1 MQKRGLIK
9 IIFSILTSM
18 FFLTLV
24 GIGLIFYFNLF
35 DDISNAVVGM
45 YYVNKGDK
53 ALRKRKLPKAVE
65 YYLKGLK
72 AYPKHYEAWTNL
84 GNIYVI
90 FEDYYDAREAYKKAI
105 EQKPDYTMA
114 RMNYGII
121 ATEKLGDF
129 EEAISQFNNI
139 INAKHSW
146 FIIPFIYD
154 SKKSNKINK
163 ALAYYNMGVAYRLKS
178 FYESENIPQ
187 AEEDL
192 KFAIQAYENA
202 LKILPKDYNTIFNL
216 GLAYQLNGDS
226 REAAQKYCNAITL
239 EPMRYEA
246 HYNLA
251 ILLRHLKMYTE
262 SYNEIE
268 KASILAAEGKN
279 INTNTLNYVFDI
291 LNDMSMTLIQNDDYK
306 ALLEHQQSN
315 ELTYKNGKLVASDE
329 LDKTILKSLKRCEA
343 EEYINGDDD

>member
-9 IIFSILTSM
+9 IILSIVTSM
-18 FFLTLV
+18 FFLMTV
-24 GIGLIFYFNLF
+24 SIGVIFYFHLYEPIKNG
-35 DDISNAVVGM
+35 IVGM

-84 GNIYVI
+84 GNIYVV

-105 EQKPDYTMA
+105 EEKPDYTIA

-129 EEAISQFNNI
+129 EEGIEQFNSI

-146 FIIPFIYD
+146 FIIPFIYN
-154 SKKSNKINK
+154 SKKSNKINRG
-163 ALAYYNMGVAYRLKS
+163 LAYYNMGVAYRLKS
-178 FYESENIPQ
+178 FYEAENMPQ

-192 KFAIQAYENA
+192 RNSIKAYENA

-216 GLAYQLNGDS
+216 GLAHQLNGDNKD
-226 REAAQKYCNAITL
+226 AAENYCKAISL

-262 SYNEIE
+262 SYNEVE
-268 KASILAAEGKN
+268 KASILVAEGKN
-279 INTNTLNYVFDI
+279 INTNTLSYVFDI
-291 LNDMSMTLIQNDDYK
+291 LNDMSMTLIENNDYK
-306 ALLEHQQSN
+306 ALLEHQQTN

-329 LDKTILKSLKRCEA
+329 LDKSILKSLKTCEA
-343 EEYINGDDD
+343 QEYINGEKD